1 METGPTPRN
10 GIKSDQAHPP
20 IHPTKYTN
28 SLTVKYIYYSI
39 ILLVLLKCKI
49 LKKGNEKSVYDFVVR
64 HFLACCSKDA
74 RGFETTI
81 SIDVNQEK
89 VLILEKMGK
98 KKIKKVISNSFLRLA

>member
-1 METGPTPRN
+1 M
-10 GIKSDQAHPP
+10 
-20 IHPTKYTN
+20 
-28 SLTVKYIYYSI
+28 
-39 ILLVLLKCKI
+39 
-49 LKKGNEKSVYDFVVR
+49 VR